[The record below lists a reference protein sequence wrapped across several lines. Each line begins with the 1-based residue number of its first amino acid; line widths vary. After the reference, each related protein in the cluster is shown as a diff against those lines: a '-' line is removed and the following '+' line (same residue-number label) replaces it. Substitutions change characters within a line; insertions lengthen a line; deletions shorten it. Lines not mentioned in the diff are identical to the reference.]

1 MYTFLKNQIVG
12 KDEEVIK
19 LEEKVAKLLG
29 GRENAEREM
38 RNIYNV
44 T

>member
-12 KDEEVIK
+12 KDEEIIK

-29 GRENAEREM
+29 SRENVEREM
-38 RNIYNV
+38 SNIYNV